1 MKNTFTIGNSIASIF
16 MIIIGV
22 NLLFVHQKSDFLPK
36 YITIILGILI
46 LFISIGGILARIK
59 NLKKDTPKN

>member
-1 MKNTFTIGNSIASIF
+1 MKNTFTIGNSIASVF

-22 NLLFVHQKSDFLPK
+22 NLLFIHQKSDFLPK
-36 YITIILGILI
+36 YVTIILGILI

-59 NLKKDTPKN
+59 NLKKDTSKN

>member
-22 NLLFVHQKSDFLPK
+22 NLLFIHQKSDFLPK
-36 YITIILGILI
+36 YVTIILGILI

>member
-22 NLLFVHQKSDFLPK
+22 NLLFIHQKSDFLPK
-36 YITIILGILI
+36 YVTIILGILI

-59 NLKKDTPKN
+59 NLKKDTSKN

>member
-36 YITIILGILI
+36 YVTIILGILI

-59 NLKKDTPKN
+59 NLKKDTSKN

>member
-1 MKNTFTIGNSIASIF
+1 MKNTFTIGNSIASVF

-22 NLLFVHQKSDFLPK
+22 NLLFIHQKSDFLPK
-36 YITIILGILI
+36 YVTIILGILI

>member
-22 NLLFVHQKSDFLPK
+22 NLLFIHQKSDFLPK
-36 YITIILGILI
+36 YVTIILGILI
-46 LFISIGGILARIK
+46 LFISIAGILARIK

>member
-36 YITIILGILI
+36 YVTIILGILI

>member
-22 NLLFVHQKSDFLPK
+22 NLLFIHQKSDFLPK
-36 YITIILGILI
+36 YVTIIIGILI

-59 NLKKDTPKN
+59 NFKKDTPKN

>member
-1 MKNTFTIGNSIASIF
+1 

-22 NLLFVHQKSDFLPK
+22 NLLFIHQKSDFLPK
-36 YITIILGILI
+36 YVTIILGILI
-46 LFISIGGILARIK
+46 LFISIGGIIARIK

>member
-22 NLLFVHQKSDFLPK
+22 NLLFIHQKSDFLPK
-36 YITIILGILI
+36 YVTIILGILI
-46 LFISIGGILARIK
+46 LFISIGGIIARIK

>member
-22 NLLFVHQKSDFLPK
+22 NLLFIHQKSDFLPK
-36 YITIILGILI
+36 YVTIILGILI
-46 LFISIGGILARIK
+46 LFISIGGILTRIK
-59 NLKKDTPKN
+59 NFKKDTPKN